1 MVKFIVTLGFLIAF
15 SAGLVV
21 GMEKHSIAPAA
32 TPTTHPSSQHGMMAD
47 LNLTSQQRDQMKQIW
62 SDVAKRGRGDQSDR
76 RAEFRKERDEAVVA
90 LFSSADKLKYDAIQK
105 AYQDK
110 LAAIDAENKAA
121 FQKAVDE
128 TMAILTPEQRT
139 KYQEMLARHQVERGD
154 RGPRDRDRG
163 FRDSNRRGD
172 DRATSQPR
180 SEPQ

>member
-21 GMEKHSIAPAA
+21 GMEKHSLAPASLA
-32 TPTTHPSSQHGMMAD
+32 TTHPAGPHGLAAE
-47 LNLTSQQRDQMKQIW
+47 LGLTPQQQDQMKQIF
-62 SDVAKRGRGDQSDR
+62 SDVARRGRSEQSDR
-76 RAEFRKERDEAVVA
+76 RAGYRKERDDAVVA
-90 LFSSADKLKYDAIQK
+90 ILSADQKTQYDTIQK
-105 AYQDK
+105 TYQDK

-121 FQKAVDE
+121 FQKAVDA
-128 TMAILTPEQRT
+128 TMAILTPDQRT
-139 KYQEMLARHQVERGD
+139 KYQEFLARHQVERGD